1 MRACATASTE
11 LPRGVSTISPFFDAW
26 IDRECRHWDKRAY
39 LAMIV
44 TIHLVGVLDR
54 SSVTDRTIP
63 VRGIPFSDNV
73 TLSPRY
79 WAKRKRRASFRSVV
93 SIVCK
98 VRLYHPVG
106 RSGPTSWCDSFSN
119 SSTFVVFSAIILR
132 STLSV
137 RSLVTCRARLRQV
150 RPCFEIIPARE
161 TTFAKMNRNN

>member
-1 MRACATASTE
+1 MRACATARTE
-11 LPRGVSTISPFFDAW
+11 LLRGVSTISPFFDAW
-26 IDRECRHWDKRAY
+26 IVSVVIGINALY

-54 SSVTDRTIP
+54 SSITDRTIP
-63 VRGIPFSDNV
+63 LRGIPFSDNV

-106 RSGPTSWCDSFSN
+106 RSGPTSWCDSFSI
-119 SSTFVVFSAIILR
+119 SSTFVVFSAIISR

-150 RPCFEIIPARE
+150 SAVFRNYTGAR
-161 TTFAKMNRNN
+161 NDIR